1 MQKRIPIEC
10 PSCNSQLK
18 VKSLQC
24 EQCGTSIDGLFD
36 LPLQAKLNQDEQQFI
51 LNFIRF
57 SGSLKDMAKHL
68 NLSYPSVRNLLD
80 DLIEKLNRLE
90 NTTTEKK

>member
-10 PSCNSQLK
+10 PSCYNQLK
-18 VKSLQC
+18 VKSLHC
-24 EQCGTSIDGLFD
+24 DQCGTSIDGLFD

-51 LNFIRF
+51 LNFIKF

-80 DLIEKLNRLE
+80 DLIEKINKFE
-90 NTTTEKK
+90 NQASEKN

>member
-1 MQKRIPIEC
+1 MQKKIPFEC

-18 VKSLQC
+18 VKSLLC
-24 EQCGTSIDGLFD
+24 NHCGTSIDGLFD
-36 LPLQAKLNQDEQQFI
+36 LPLQSKLSLEEQQFI
-51 LNFIRF
+51 LNFIKF

-80 DLIEKLNRLE
+80 DLIGKLNKLE
-90 NTTTEKK
+90 STTTDNK

>member
-1 MQKRIPIEC
+1 MQKRIPFEC

-18 VKSLQC
+18 VKSLHC
-24 EQCGTSIDGLFD
+24 DQCGTTIDGLFD
-36 LPLQAKLNQDEQQFI
+36 LPFPAKLNHDEQQFI
-51 LNFIRF
+51 LNFIKF

-80 DLIEKLNRLE
+80 DLIEKINKM
-90 NTTTEKK
+90 EKITPEK